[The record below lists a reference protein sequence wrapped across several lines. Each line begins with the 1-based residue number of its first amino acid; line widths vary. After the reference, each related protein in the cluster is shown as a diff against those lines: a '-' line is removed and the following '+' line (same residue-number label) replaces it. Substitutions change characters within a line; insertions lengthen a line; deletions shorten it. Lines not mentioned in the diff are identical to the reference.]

1 MTNDDIAD
9 IYLDAAEFIY
19 FDASVPALASCCAI
33 TKCGESSVG
42 IGMLTCIE
50 GPIRRK
56 YAEHFSPTEG
66 NDRGYWLES
75 AGLNLLEDEFK
86 PWRLTALCFAA
97 AMAAE
102 GDLFG
107 GFKLASNLRRPRA
120 SVARS

>member
-9 IYLDAAEFIY
+9 IYLNAAELVY
-19 FDASVPALASCCAI
+19 FDESALTLPSCCAI
-33 TKCGESSVG
+33 TKCGDFMG